1 MKIKVIQR
9 FRDKE
14 ADLKTRGIGETMEVR
29 KERADYLISIGFAKM
44 IKQPPK
50 GENTAG

>member
-1 MKIKVIQR
+1 MKIEVTQR

-14 ADLKTRGIGETMEVR
+14 ADLKTREIGETLEVR
-29 KERADYLISIGFAKM
+29 KKRADYLISIGFAKM
-44 IKQPPK
+44 IKQLPK